1 MKTEK
6 NGAEGGIR
14 QKTVYAYALGD
25 FCFTFFIMFI
35 GYYLMYYLT
44 DVIKFPTTA
53 AAAVYTLVQF
63 FETAGILVGGIVIDR
78 VRLKGGK
85 FRPWLL
91 IGGAWCGI
99 SLVFLF
105 TKYDLPEN
113 IYLFVFP
120 LLYLL
125 TYWGYNFMWVA
136 FRSLPGKISH
146 TQQDV
151 MALAVGSQHGAVA
164 ASLLF
169 SLIGVRLLYGFE
181 NIAAGFTISSV
192 VYGAIILICMGVV
205 FYIAKPYDYDNT
217 MRQNDQPIEKV
228 PLRENLKCLSGP
240 MLPFFLS
247 SVLRSS
253 VSVAIPALM
262 VYYFNY
268 VLKAENGMALYL
280 STTSIVQIAAAMV
293 LKPLSEKMSK
303 TTIYRLSGVL
313 SCLSTLLAF
322 FFGNTVAAFVFFMAL
337 NNFWIVIGGGMNYAF
352 ITDIA
357 DYNEFVRGLHTRGFT
372 VSISGTA
379 NTVASLVGGCIA
391 SFSLA
396 LIGYD
401 ASAAAASV
409 SLAWNIRLIVTIGA
423 STMTLVSLLPFLF
436 YQLND
441 QKMREVYELKNAGNQ
456 SENKA

>member
-1 MKTEK
+1 MKSEQS
-6 NGAEGGIR
+6 ASERRIR
-14 QKTVYAYALGD
+14 PATVFAYSLGD

-44 DVIKFPTTA
+44 DVIKFPTAA

-78 VRLKGGK
+78 VKLKGGR

-99 SLVFLF
+99 MLVFLF
-105 TKYDLPEN
+105 TKYNLPER
-113 IYLFVFP
+113 IYLILFP

-136 FRSLPGKISH
+136 FRSLPGKISR

-164 ASLLF
+164 ASLIF

-181 NIAAGFTISSV
+181 TVATGYTVSSA
-192 VYGAIILICMGVV
+192 VYGAIILACMCVV
-205 FYIAKPYDYDNT
+205 FCVAKPYDHDST
-217 MRQNDQPIEKV
+217 RQRDGQLIKKV
-228 PLRENLKCLSGP
+228 PFRENIKCFSGP
-240 MLPFFLS
+240 MLPYFLS
-247 SVLRSS
+247 SVFRSS

-280 STTSIVQIAAAMV
+280 STTSVVQIAAAMV
-293 LKPLSEKMSK
+293 LKPLSEKFSK
-303 TTIYRLSGVL
+303 ITIYRMTAAL
-313 SCLSTLLAF
+313 SCCSTLLAF
-322 FFGNTVAAFVFFMAL
+322 FFGDTVTAFVFFMAL
-337 NNFWIVIGGGMNYAF
+337 NNFWLVIGGGMNYAF

-357 DYNEFVRGLHTRGFT
+357 DYNEYVRGLQTRGFT

-379 NTVASLVGGCIA
+379 NTVASLIGGCIA

-396 LIGYD
+396 FIGYD
-401 ASAAAASV
+401 ASAAEVSV
-409 SLAWNIRLIVTIGA
+409 SLAWNIRLIVTVGA
-423 STMTLVSLLPFLF
+423 SVMTAISLIPFLF
-436 YQLND
+436 YRLND
-441 QKMREVYELKNAGNQ
+441 KKMSEVYKIKHAADETEAW
-456 SENKA
+456 